1 MAKELVWNER
11 NLKKFWDYWS
21 GKEDAYF
28 AIAFGHIIA
37 TESNGFKSVRYFST
51 DLNSNFNYSKR
62 NFIKYKLRSIKS
74 KVLNHKLYK
83 PLFFGIFKKI

>member
-28 AIAFGHIIA
+28 AIAFGHIIV
-37 TESNGFKSVRYFST
+37 EIFS
-51 DLNSNFNYSKR
+51 
-62 NFIKYKLRSIKS
+62 KYILSL
-74 KVLNHKLYK
+74 VLS
-83 PLFFGIFKKI
+83 